1 MAMSPKVRRLR
12 LRDGLSTSEIAR
24 RTGLSRNTVK
34 AWLKEAATTAMD
46 LIRREVLRLSYT
58 AHDLALFAR
67 DLGYRGTPFSWDAED
82 RRHRMARLGALF
94 FRLYGLDRDDAAC
107 ILGTF
112 PIVQE
117 ADERA
122 FGRYRTRDLVLGYMN
137 ALAAGDVDSV
147 IAA

>member
-1 MAMSPKVRRLR
+1 
-12 LRDGLSTSEIAR
+12 
-24 RTGLSRNTVK
+24 
-34 AWLKEAATTAMD
+34 
-46 LIRREVLRLSYT
+46 
-58 AHDLALFAR
+58 
-67 DLGYRGTPFSWDAED
+67 
-82 RRHRMARLGALF
+82 MARLDALF
-94 FRLYGLDRDDAAC
+94 FRLYGLDRDDAAY

-147 IAA
+147 IAT